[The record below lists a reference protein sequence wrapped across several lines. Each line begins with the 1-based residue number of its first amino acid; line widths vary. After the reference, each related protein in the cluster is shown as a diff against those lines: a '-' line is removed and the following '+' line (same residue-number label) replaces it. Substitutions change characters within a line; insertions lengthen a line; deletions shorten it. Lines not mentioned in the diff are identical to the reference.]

1 MTRIK
6 ICDKMMSQSRTLH
19 FIGLTQAQ
27 TRRRRDMAT
36 KTWTYFPIAGALAQL
51 ETILKPEEWRP
62 INVSQSS
69 FLRDFYYKVQGQV
82 DRIPEL
88 TGVAD
93 RDVEAVNRFLKSK
106 GFDIQLDPQTDGL
119 YAASVLDVLVKWLK
133 VGQPRDLRAANGNNY
148 DGFLLNT
155 DENGIT
161 YSGLTIDH
169 EDNRLKMNYAEITTQ
184 SGDQVCFLI
193 ADGANGGQIS
203 PSTIEWLGEE
213 IVFGRLSMAT
223 MACDRRNYQDMHI
236 PMINLDQEVDI
247 SWLKGAVAIVD
258 KGNDWYIAQAL
269 QQTKFRMNEVGA
281 RAESAVAVGMMRC
294 MAVPMP
300 RLVVDSPFFAWIKR
314 PSLTRPLFVGYFGY
328 DCWANPGSI
337 E

>member
-1 MTRIK
+1 
-6 ICDKMMSQSRTLH
+6 
-19 FIGLTQAQ
+19 
-27 TRRRRDMAT
+27 MAT

-62 INVSQSS
+62 INEMQAA
-69 FLRDFYYKVQGQV
+69 FLRRFYAKNRDEVN
-82 DRIPEL
+82 RIPEL

-133 VGQPRDLRAANGNNY
+133 VGQPRDLCAANGNNY

-155 DENGIT
+155 DENRIT
-161 YSGLTIDH
+161 YSWLTIDH
-169 EDNRLKMNYAEITTQ
+169 EDSRLKMNYAEITTQ
-184 SGDQVCFLI
+184 SGDQICFLI
-193 ADGANGGQIS
+193 ADGANGGQI
-203 PSTIEWLGEE
+203 PPNTIEWLGKE
-213 IVFGRLSMAT
+213 ISYGSLLMRVGNIGSRSF
-223 MACDRRNYQDMHI
+223 QDMHI

-247 SWLKGAVAIVD
+247 FWLKGAVAIVD